1 MALKI
6 IQLKNK
12 IDIAKR
18 SFDELVA
25 KDAEF
30 EKRAAEI
37 ETAINAAETLDDMN
51 NVDGDIEKFET
62 EMKTHNDAKETLSKA
77 IADMESELNALDV
90 PIDENKVERV
100 EEKRKEIRSM
110 DINEIRSSKEYLHA
124 WANAIKTGRDDEVRA
139 ILKTENVTGGTVP
152 VPVYVEG
159 RINAAWEKNDLIN
172 RIGKSYFKGNL
183 KVPYEVSS
191 TPAAIH
197 TEGTDAPTE
206 ETLTL
211 GSVTL
216 IPSMIKKWVPVT
228 DEILSIGIGGEDA
241 DERFIDYI
249 YDELTYRILKKFE
262 GDVVTNIGNATTMV
276 PSVRA
281 TTVAAGVY
289 AGIGAISSG
298 ASDVIVVINNK
309 TWAKA
314 MTEVLSAGY
323 GYDPFAGLTVV
334 KSDAIDDDNIIVG
347 DFRRGYRANFPDG
360 ETVRVVASPE
370 PERDIVKFVG
380 KLYVGH
386 GVVAPLM
393 LAYVIISA
401 GNGGEGGGQ

>member
-18 SFDELVA
+18 SYDELVA

-37 ETAINAAETLDDMN
+37 ETAIKAAETLDDMN
-51 NVDGDIEKFET
+51 VVDGDIETFET
-62 EMKTHNDAKETLSKA
+62 EMKTHNDAKETLSKQ

-100 EEKRKEIRSM
+100 EETRKEIRSM

-159 RINAAWEKNDLIN
+159 RINAAWEKNDLVN

-191 TPAAIH
+191 TRAAIH

-211 GSVTL
+211 NSVTL
-216 IPSMIKKWVPVT
+216 VPSMIKKWIPVT
-228 DEILSIGIGGEDA
+228 DEVLSIGIGGADA

-262 GDVVTNIGNATTMV
+262 TDIIAKVNSGVTGNMVASSTT
-276 PSVRA
+276 

-298 ASDVIVVINNK
+298 ASDVIVVINNA

-334 KSDAIDDDNIIVG
+334 KSDAVANDVVYVG

-370 PERDIVKFVG
+370 PEKDIVKFVG

-386 GVVAPLM
+386 DVVTPNMIAK
-393 LAYVIISA
+393 VTISA
-401 GNGGEGGGQ
+401 GE